1 MKPSFQATKSDSPM
15 INSFEE
21 TSRFLMQ
28 ATLGADQALLNSV
41 SQTGIHAWLNQQLQH
56 QPISGRTFENAT
68 RFIWQDFRKRLVAEH
83 GASALD
89 GDGNNPALPYKWY
102 FRMAW
107 WDHTL
112 SSKDDLLRQRVA
124 QALSEILVISD
135 QSSLELDSIGF
146 ASYYD
151 LLYKHAFGKYTE
163 LLYEVSM
170 HPMMGIYLSHLMN
183 QKADKRKN
191 IHPDENY
198 AREIMQLFSIGLFEL
213 NADGTEKLD
222 AAGKPIP
229 TYDNRDI
236 KELARVFTGLLPTA
250 YQYEWN
256 NSFWAKDYNGYPV
269 GFDDD
274 VEKAYKTV
282 PFIDATKE
290 MVVDESYHDRGA
302 KSLLNGQVTLPGGQ
316 NGPQEIWSVVQ
327 QLVAHPSTA
336 PFIAKHLINR
346 MVTSNP
352 SPAYVQAVAEAF
364 DKEGDIGATIYAILT
379 YPIQNEVAH
388 TRLPS
393 AHKTD
398 RKLVQS
404 QRLKSPLQRVT
415 QLLLAFNAQ
424 NTSGRK
430 WVLGDDLQEALQ
442 MHPLSAPTV
451 FNFYKPDFTPHGP
464 LQQAGLVAP
473 EFELHTAA
481 TSVSYVNQMY
491 YWFFGEYLPLVS
503 TQIGSTE
510 DQKMVMEMDPD
521 TLWSYEDDALWF
533 DFSDEMAAVGS
544 AAKRDALID
553 RMSILLTGRTS
564 DNAKAR
570 IREAFSQFSDNPEWV
585 VQTIAFMIAISP
597 EFTVQEA

>member
-1 MKPSFQATKSDSPM
+1 M
-15 INSFEE
+15 INTSGE

-41 SQTGIHAWLNQQLQH
+41 SQTGILTWLDQQLRH
-56 QPISGRTFENAT
+56 QPKNGRKFEDAT
-68 RFIWQDFRKRLVAEH
+68 RSIWKDFRERLVAEH

-102 FRMAW
+102 FHMAW

-112 SSKDDLLRQRVA
+112 ISKDDLLRQRVA

-146 ASYYD
+146 ASFYD

-183 QKADKRKN
+183 QKADKQQN

-229 TYDNRDI
+229 TYDNCDI
-236 KELARVFTGLLPTA
+236 KELARVFTGLLPAA
-250 YQYEWN
+250 YQYEWT

-282 PFIDATKE
+282 PFIDATKG
-290 MVVDESYHDRGA
+290 MVVDENYHDRGA

-316 NGPQEIWSVVQ
+316 KGPQEIWSAVK

-364 DKEGDIGATIYAILT
+364 GKEGNIGATIHVILT
-379 YPIQNEVAH
+379 YPMQNEVAH
-388 TRLPS
+388 TRLSS
-393 AHKTD
+393 A
-398 RKLVQS
+398 RKADGKWVQS

-424 NTSGRK
+424 NKSGRN

-451 FNFYKPDFTPHGP
+451 FNFYKPDFAPHGP
-464 LQQAGLVAP
+464 IQNAGLVAP

-491 YWFFGEYLPLVS
+491 YWFFGGYLPLVS

-510 DQKMVMEMDPD
+510 QQKMVMEMDPD
-521 TLWSYEDDALWF
+521 TLWSYENDALWF
-533 DFSDEMAAVGS
+533 DFSDEIAAVGS

-553 RMSILLTGRTS
+553 RISILLTGRTS
-564 DNAKAR
+564 GTAKAR
-570 IREAFSQFSDNPEWV
+570 IKEAIRQFSNNPEWV
-585 VQTIAFMIAISP
+585 VQTIAFMISISP